1 MKRIKEGDSLKKV
14 MLGFTILILIII
26 AFYVKIFHLGNLMN
40 AESIICR
47 NLEVSSESIEF
58 DADSLDSALSYS
70 RHKVRVEE
78 DVLYIEIYKALVSEL
93 RNDGNNV
100 KIQLETE
107 NINKIIIVG
116 ESDELLIWE
125 R

>member
-14 MLGFTILILIII
+14 MFGFTILILIII